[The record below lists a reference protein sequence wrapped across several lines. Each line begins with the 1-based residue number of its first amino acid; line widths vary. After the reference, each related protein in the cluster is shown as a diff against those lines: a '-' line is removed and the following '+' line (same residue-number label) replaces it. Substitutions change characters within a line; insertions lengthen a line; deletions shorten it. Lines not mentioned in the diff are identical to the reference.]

1 MSDNGRQF
9 TSNEF
14 KIFTTNNNIKHIF
27 TAPGQP
33 STNGQAE
40 NFVKTLKKSVIA
52 NLKQNKQANMDQ
64 IISRFLIDYRN
75 AKHCVTNETPAKLM
89 LRRNVKTIFNHLKP
103 PTTKENI
110 EKKQEQNIKDRKGK
124 RNVEFQKGEKVFI
137 RNYTNPNKASW
148 SHAIIKE
155 KLGTRMYSCVYTHN
169 SKEIRRH
176 LDQIRNADNT
186 NNTSQ
191 TDDGGNMEI
200 NTKLNPSTSSS
211 TNINPT
217 PPENNNTSPNVI
229 ELRPRCNGKFLKTTK
244 R

>member
-1 MSDNGRQF
+1 MLGR
-9 TSNEF
+9 
-14 KIFTTNNNIKHIF
+14 NI
-27 TAPGQP
+27 
-33 STNGQAE
+33 
-40 NFVKTLKKSVIA
+40 
-52 NLKQNKQANMDQ
+52 
-64 IISRFLIDYRN
+64 
-75 AKHCVTNETPAKLM
+75 
-89 LRRNVKTIFNHLKP
+89 KTIFNHLKP
-103 PTTKENI
+103 PTIKENI
-110 EKKQEQNIKDRKGK
+110 KKKQEQNIKDHKGK
-124 RNVEFQKGEKVFI
+124 RNDESKNGEKVFI

-148 SHAIIKE
+148 SHATIKK

-186 NNTSQ
+186 NNTLQ

-200 NTKLNPSTSSS
+200 NTKLNPSTSLS